1 MATASTAAT
10 FRPSSVS
17 ASSEL
22 THLRSPSKLPKFTP
36 LPSARSR
43 SSSSFSV
50 SCTIAKDPAVF
61 MADTEKI
68 KAAGSDPTMWQ
79 RPDSFGRFG
88 KFGGK
93 YVPETLMH
101 ALSELETAFYS
112 LATDE
117 DFQRELAEILKDY
130 VGRESPLYF
139 AERLT
144 EHYRRE
150 NGEGPL
156 IYLKR
161 EDLNHTGAHK
171 INNAVAQA
179 LLAKRLGKK
188 RIIAET
194 GAGQHGVATATVCAR
209 FGLQCI
215 IYMGAQ
221 DMERQAL
228 NVFRMRLLGAE
239 VRGVHSGTATL
250 KDATSEAIRD
260 WVTNVETTHYILG
273 SVAGPH
279 PYPMM
284 VRDFHEVIGKETR
297 KQAMEKWG
305 GKPDVLV
312 ACVGGGSN
320 AMGLFH
326 EFVDDTEVRM
336 IGVEAAGFGLDSG
349 KHAATL
355 TKGDVGV
362 LHGAMSYLLQDD
374 DGQII
379 EPHSI
384 SAGLDYPGV
393 GPEHSFLKDVGR
405 AEYFSVTDEEALEA
419 FKRVSRLEGIIPA
432 LETSHAL
439 AHLEKL
445 CPTLPDGTRVVLNFS
460 GRGDKDVQTAIKY
473 LEV

>member
-1 MATASTAAT
+1 MAFSAAPSSSAAACTAQTYLPSHSSSRSLLPFKFNRFA
-10 FRPSSVS
+10 RPSS
-17 ASSEL
+17 
-22 THLRSPSKLPKFTP
+22 TTRSPSIH
-36 LPSARSR
+36 
-43 SSSSFSV
+43 
-50 SCTIAKDPAVF
+50 CTITKQQPMVGKEADPA
-61 MADTEKI
+61 
-68 KAAGSDPTMWQ
+68 AALQ

-93 YVPETLMH
+93 YVPETLMY
-101 ALSELETAFYS
+101 ALTELEAAFKS
-112 LATDE
+112 LAADHE
-117 DFQRELAEILKDY
+117 FQKELDGILRDY

-144 EHYRRE
+144 EHYKRPD
-150 NGEGPL
+150 GKGPH

-171 INNAVAQA
+171 INNAIAQA

-209 FGLQCI
+209 FGLQCV

-221 DMERQAL
+221 DMERQSL

-239 VRGVHSGTATL
+239 VRAVHSGTATL

-260 WVTNVETTHYILG
+260 WVTNVESTHYILG

-284 VRDFHEVIGKETR
+284 VREFHAVIGKETR
-297 KQAMEKWG
+297 KQALEK
-305 GKPDVLV
+305 L
-312 ACVGGGSN
+312 
-320 AMGLFH
+320 
-326 EFVDDTEVRM
+326 

-349 KHAATL
+349 KHATL
-355 TKGDVGV
+355 TKGEVGV

-374 DGQII
+374 DGQIV

-405 AEYFSVTDEEALEA
+405 AEYYSITDEEALDA
-419 FKRVSRLEGIIPA
+419 FKRLSRLEGIIPA

-439 AHLEKL
+439 AYLEKL
-445 CPTLPDGTRVVLNFS
+445 CPTLPDATKVVLNCS
-460 GRGDKDVQTAIKY
+460 GRGDKDVQTAIKH
-473 LEV
+473 LKV